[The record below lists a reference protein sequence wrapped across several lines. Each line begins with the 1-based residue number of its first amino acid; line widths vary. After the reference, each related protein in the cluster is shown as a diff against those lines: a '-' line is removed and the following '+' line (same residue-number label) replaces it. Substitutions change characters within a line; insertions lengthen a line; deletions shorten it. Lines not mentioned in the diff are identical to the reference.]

1 MKLSIRIA
9 MLLVIVVIANLS
21 VVAPGSLS
29 AQDAG
34 CASYNEAPELAERV
48 AAGELPSVED
58 RLPTNPLVVEPF
70 EGTGQYG
77 GTLNDLFDGGRL
89 ADFRTYGY
97 ENIVRWSVD
106 GNEVLPNI
114 AESWD
119 ISEDASAYT
128 FHLREGMKWSD
139 GEPFTADDIVF
150 WWEQVETDEVISPS
164 GPHSYFVLQGEAAT
178 VTKIDDYTVQ
188 FSWSNPYSQF
198 LSLMASPY
206 GQRMTM
212 YAEHYLKQ
220 FDPDF
225 NSEGVEQ
232 MMAEA
237 GADDFRDW
245 WLATVG
251 TYGGFAEYNDPNR
264 PHNKAW
270 IPTTPYFTED
280 RFTFVRN
287 PYYFK
292 VDPECNQLPY
302 INERVWSR
310 AEDAE
315 VRLLKTIDGESSL
328 CNDNVCSPI
337 NRSVFFDNMEGGNYH
352 FVEAVPGT
360 FNTMQVHMKL
370 NHPDEAQS
378 AIMQDINFR
387 IGLSY
392 AIDRQAIIDTIYL
405 GQGEPWQSSPRP
417 GTIFYNEQLAK
428 QYTEYDVDLANQY
441 LDMVMPDRDAEGFRL
456 RPDGERFTFAVLAN
470 VDFRPV
476 FSDILQFVERNWEAV
491 GIDTI
496 VVISNDDIWRQQYL
510 EDDVDAFVWHG
521 ATEPGLAPML
531 DNNTWT
537 PEAAWGWK
545 AWATEELGLTM
556 HGVPAD
562 QVSVVPPEGIQRQY
576 DIYNEVLSAPVE
588 TQIELW
594 QELLQLAADQFY
606 NIGISLPAAEYY
618 VVNNNLRNVPEPLIR
633 GWMYPGPAP
642 ANYETFFFAED

>member
-1 MKLSIRIA
+1 MKLFVR
-9 MLLVIVVIANLS
+9 MVIVVLIASL
-21 VVAPGSLS
+21 VMAVAPASLL
-29 AQDAG
+29 AQDGA
-34 CASYNEAPELAERV
+34 CASYNEAPELAEMV
-48 AAGELPSVED
+48 AAGELPPVGE
-58 RLPTNPLVVEPF
+58 RLPVNPLVVEPAG
-70 EGTGQYG
+70 EIGQYG
-77 GTLNDLFDGGRL
+77 GTLFDLYDGGRL
-89 ADFRTYGY
+89 ADFRVYGY

-106 GNEVLPNI
+106 GNEVIPNI

-119 ISEDASAYT
+119 ISDDASTYT
-128 FHLREGMKWSD
+128 FHLREGMRWSD
-139 GEPFTADDIVF
+139 GELFTADDIIF
-150 WWEQVETDEVISPS
+150 WWEHVETNEVISPS
-164 GPHSYFVLQGEAAT
+164 GPHDYFVIQGEPAT
-178 VTKIDDYTVQ
+178 VTKIDDLTVQ

-198 LSLMASPY
+198 LSFMASPY

-212 YAEHYLKQ
+212 YAEHYLRQ

-225 NSEGVEQ
+225 NPDGVEQ

-251 TYGGFAEYNDPNR
+251 TYGGFAEYNDPDR

-270 IPTTPYFTED
+270 IPTTAYFTEE

-302 INERVWSR
+302 IDERVFTR
-310 AEDAE
+310 AEDSE

-337 NRSVFFDNMEGGNYH
+337 NRSVFFDNMEQGNFH

-360 FNTMQVHMKL
+360 FNTMQIHMKL
-370 NHPDEAQS
+370 NHPDEVQA

-392 AIDRQAIIDTIYL
+392 ALDRQTIIDTIYL
-405 GQGEPWQSSPRP
+405 GQGEPWQASPRP
-417 GTIFYNEQLAK
+417 GTIFYNERLAK
-428 QYTEYDVDLANQY
+428 EYTEYDVDLANEY
-441 LDMVMPDRDAEGFRL
+441 LDMVMPDRDSEGFRL
-456 RPDGERFTFAVLAN
+456 RPDGERFTFAVQAN

-476 FSDILQFVERNWEAV
+476 FADILQFAERNWEAV

-496 VVISNDDIWRQQYL
+496 IVISNDDIFRQQFR
-510 EDDVDAFVWHG
+510 EDDVDAMVWHG

-545 AWATEELGLTM
+545 AWARDELGLLLYGINESDEPM
-556 HGVPAD
+556 
-562 QVSVVPPEGIQRQY
+562 VPPPGIQRQY
-576 DIYNEVLSAPVE
+576 EIYVEVLSAPVE
-588 TQIELW
+588 EQIVLW
-594 QELLQLAADQFY
+594 QELLELAADQFY
-606 NIGISLPAAEYY
+606 NVGLSLPAAEYF
-618 VVNNNLRNVPEPLIR
+618 VVNNDLRNVPDPLIR

-642 ANYETFFFAED
+642 ANYETFYFADED